1 MTLCKMKLKAFC
13 CLFFFFQ
20 LNYAQLTDLVRLE
33 YSFIPQ
39 SQSEDQYTRL
49 RALFNYPIE
58 LKNEAYFIIGAEY
71 NRVMLKLEEPYPF
84 PTENIDRFH
93 VIDFSLAYVFK
104 PNKDWRL
111 GFKVY
116 PRIASTLT
124 QSITWKDFFINGGI
138 YAIKDRLKDESLNK
152 PWRLILGLTY
162 NSTAGVPFPLPFISY
177 YRILNEKWS
186 YTLGIPKS
194 NIKLQLNNMNTFQA
208 FVTLDGFYAHIQD
221 TIVVNDELADHISL
235 SVVVGGLGYEYSF
248 TDHLAAYIYTGYTF
262 RLNNVLRA
270 ENRNEIYKLDN
281 INAPYLRTGLKFK
294 I

>member
-1 MTLCKMKLKAFC
+1 MNTQIFKVIILFTLMFVP
-13 CLFFFFQ
+13 
-20 LNYAQLTDLVRLE
+20 NSTIAQLTDIARLE

-39 SQSEDQYTRL
+39 SQSEDQYTRF

-58 LKNEAYFIIGAEY
+58 LKKGSYFVIGAEY
-71 NRVMLKLEEPYPF
+71 NRVHLKLEEPYPF
-84 PTENIDRFH
+84 ETDIIDKFH
-93 VIDFSLAYVFK
+93 IIDFSMAYTFK
-104 PNKDWRL
+104 THDDWRF
-111 GFKVY
+111 GVKVY

-124 QSITWKDFFINGGI
+124 QSITWRDFFINGGI
-138 YAIKDRLKDESLNK
+138 YAIKDRLKDESLNN

-194 NIKLQLNNMNTFQA
+194 NIKLQLNSKSTFQT
-208 FVTLDGFYAHIQD
+208 FVTFDGFYAHIQD
-221 TIVVNDELADHISL
+221 AIVINDELADHISL

-270 ENRNEIYKLDN
+270 ENRDEIYKLDN

>member
-1 MTLCKMKLKAFC
+1 MTISLALMFVSHIAI
-13 CLFFFFQ
+13 
-20 LNYAQLTDLVRLE
+20 AQLTDIARLE

-39 SQSEDQYTRL
+39 SNSEDQYTRF

-58 LKNEAYFIIGAEY
+58 VKKGTYFVLGAEY
-71 NRVMLKLEEPYPF
+71 NRVHLKLEEPYPF
-84 PTENIDRFH
+84 ETDIIDKFH
-93 VIDFSLAYVFK
+93 VIDFSMVYTFK
-104 PNKDWRL
+104 TNDNWRL

-124 QSITWKDFFINGGI
+124 KSITWQDFFINGGV
-138 YAIKDRLKDESLNK
+138 YAIKDRLKDETLNK

-177 YRILNEKWS
+177 YRVLNDKLS

-194 NIKLQLNNMNTFQA
+194 NIKLQLNSKNVFQTFLT
-208 FVTLDGFYAHIQD
+208 FDGFYAHIQD
-221 TIVVNDELADHISL
+221 AIVINNEIADHISL
-235 SVVVGGLGYEYSF
+235 SVVVGGLGYEYNF
-248 TDHLAAYIYTGYTF
+248 TDHIAAYIYTGYTF

-270 ENRNEIYKLDN
+270 ENRDEIYKLDN

>member
-49 RALFNYPIE
+49 RALFNYPIK
-58 LKNEAYFIIGAEY
+58 LKNDAYFIIGAEY

-84 PTENIDRFH
+84 ATENIDRFH

-104 PNKDWRL
+104 PNEDWRF
-111 GFKVY
+111 GAKVY
-116 PRIASTLT
+116 PRIASTLN
-124 QSITWKDFFINGGI
+124 QKITNKDFFINGGV
-138 YAIKDRLKDESLNK
+138 YAIKDKTKNNTSGK
-152 PWRLILGLTY
+152 PFRLIIGLTY
-162 NSTAGVPFPLPFISY
+162 NSTAGVPFPLPYVSY
-177 YRILNEKWS
+177 FRQINEKWS
-186 YTLGIPKS
+186 YMAGVPKS
-194 NIKLQLNNMNTFQA
+194 NIRLNLNKKNLLQA

-221 TIVVNDELADHISL
+221 AIIIDNKRADHISL
-235 SVVVGGLGYEYSF
+235 SVVVSGLGYEYSF
-248 TDHLAAYIYTGYTF
+248 TDHLAAYIYTGYTL
-262 RLNNVLRA
+262 RLNNVLRDV
-270 ENRNEIYKLDN
+270 NRDEIYKLDN
-281 INAPYLRTGLKFK
+281 INAPYLRTGIKFK